1 MKKSVLV
8 QIIKE
13 AVTAKRL
20 LKEEKSLDQLMTQL
34 GDAILADDDQAV
46 KAAGKELL
54 SMLKGKVN
62 QIPGKLKAYI
72 EKDDTNEGIDEGKP
86 SAGLTAKEK
95 SAVVKKAKAGKDIG
109 KKGPGFAKVEK
120 AAEKEYGSKEAGKKV
135 AAAAMWKAQAAKKK

>member
-13 AVTAKRL
+13 AIASKSVLA
-20 LKEEKSLDQLMTQL
+20 EEKSVDQLMSAL
-34 GDAILADDDQAV
+34 GNAIIADDNAAM
-46 KAAGKELL
+46 KAAFKNLKTGLIGRIKNKAED
-54 SMLKGKVN
+54 LKGHLEDK
-62 QIPGKLKAYI
+62 Y
-72 EKDDTNEGIDEGKP
+72 TNEEIDEAAP
-86 SAGLTAKEK
+86 SAGMTAKEK

-135 AAAAMWKAQAAKKK
+135 AAAAMWKAQAKK